1 MKPIFRLAIASLIAT
16 QIPFLS
22 DQSSFAQSATSVAS
36 FQCKVVGSSYVTVA
50 VSKNGTVSNPM
61 IAWTTEE
68 FSSAGF
74 PPEQR
79 CKDVTNRL
87 NNVLSQNGGTLNSVY
102 LTTGRVNRQT
112 VLCAVNN
119 TTSGCNENNLLFT
132 LKQGNQPSK
141 LLRNL
146 SSATGSPIQESGGQD
161 YVPLQQVI
169 QGLFK

>member
-1 MKPIFRLAIASLIAT
+1 MKPILRLAVASLVAT
-16 QIPFLS
+16 QVPFLTA
-22 DQSSFAQSATSVAS
+22 QSSFAQSASSVAS
-36 FQCKVVGSSYVTVA
+36 FQCKVEDNSYVTVA
-50 VSKNGTVSNPM
+50 VSKNGTVSSPM

-79 CKDVTNRL
+79 CKEVTDRL
-87 NNVLSQNGGTLNSVY
+87 NNVLSGNGGTLNSVY
-102 LTTGRVNRQT
+102 LTTGRVNGQT
-112 VLCAVNN
+112 VLCAVKN
-119 TTSGCNENNLLFT
+119 TTSGCNQNNMLFN
-132 LKQGNQPSK
+132 LKQGNQSNK

-146 SSATGSPIQESGGQD
+146 SSATGSPIQQSGGQD